1 MPVPGA
7 LNIGDG
13 GGKEESRLLGCGL
26 EKRPPCPR
34 VTELGGDAPTSGQR
48 VLLKE
53 GFDGKYLFS
62 TGGPIPR
69 MIMWVRLGL
78 CL

>member
-34 VTELGGDAPTSGQR
+34 PPDLVGEAPTFGRR
-48 VLLKE
+48 VSLLSI
-53 GFDGKYLFS
+53 LF
-62 TGGPIPR
+62 GNFKVKPLDLAP
-69 MIMWVRLGL
+69 
-78 CL
+78 